1 MKELTS
7 FQRDIV
13 IVIAGLGSPHG
24 LAVKEE
30 ISNHYDET
38 INHGRLYPAMDQ
50 LDEAGI
56 IEKSKRDE
64 RSNTYEITEKGLRM
78 LAAQYDW
85 QRSQFKPDANLMN
98 AVQSD

>member
-13 IVIAGLGSPHG
+13 TVIAGLGSPHG
-24 LAVKEE
+24 LAVKKE
-30 ISNHYDET
+30 ISEHYEET

-56 IEKSKRDE
+56 IEKSKRDA
-64 RSNTYEITEKGLRM
+64 RSNTYEITEKGLKM

-85 QRSQFKPDANLMN
+85 QQSHFTPDAHLMS